1 MSTQETNELV
11 RSYLR
16 SKCPSD
22 LDEEARLIAFNKLR
36 DTAEDRGLISS
47 PTDYQNRLAIEFAIA
62 ERQSEIS
69 RENLSDDG
77 PETVWELYD
86 PNSPYFALDFGHPD
100 TKTGNPKIAKNSH
113 STNWLLKIWSLWIQS
128 THRDGNTDRIGYLWL
143 FADPMIHVLII
154 CAIPF
159 FLHSNTVDDMPV
171 LPFGVI
177 GACFLMTFRMAATG
191 AMSGGGALM
200 PQLDHP
206 TVSRFDV
213 IVARA
218 FHSLAVYTLIGVFLM
233 SLIFMFGRGDL
244 PANLPMVLIFL
255 ILSWCIGLAYGTIF
269 HALIGIYSGFRRIN
283 GFTTRFIALSSG
295 TFYISEQLPDTL
307 RQIVLMNPLLHSVQF
322 ARSYWFH
329 EYKSSDA
336 NLSYLFF
343 TSLILIVMGLAMHIR
358 NRGKVENVRA

>member
-1 MSTQETNELV
+1 MSTRETNEQV

-16 SKCPSD
+16 SNCPSD
-22 LDEEARLIAFNKLR
+22 LDAEARLIAFNELR
-36 DTAEDRGLISS
+36 DSAEDRGLISS
-47 PTDYQNRLAIEFAIA
+47 PKDYQNRLAIEFAIA
-62 ERQSEIS
+62 ERQREIS

-86 PNSPYFALDFGHPD
+86 PNSPYFALNDGHPD
-100 TKTGNPKIAKNSH
+100 TKTAPPKIAKNSRPK
-113 STNWLLKIWSLWIQS
+113 NWLLKIWSLWIQS
-128 THRDGNTDRIGYLWL
+128 THRDGTMDRIGYLWL
-143 FADPMIHVLII
+143 LADPMIHVLII

-159 FLHSNTVDDMPV
+159 FLHSDTVDDMPV

-191 AMSGGGALM
+191 AMSGGGALL

-218 FHSLAVYTLIGVFLM
+218 LHSLAVYTLIGIFLM
-233 SLIFMFGRGDL
+233 SLIVLFGRGDL
-244 PANLPMVLIFL
+244 PANLPIVLLFL
-255 ILSWCIGLAYGTIF
+255 VLNWCIGLAYGTIF

-283 GFTTRFIALSSG
+283 GFTIRFIALSSG

-322 ARSYWFH
+322 ARSYWFY

-336 NLSYLFF
+336 SLFYLFF
-343 TSLILIVMGLAMHIR
+343 ASLTLIATGLAMHMR
-358 NRGKVENVRA
+358 NRSKVENVRA